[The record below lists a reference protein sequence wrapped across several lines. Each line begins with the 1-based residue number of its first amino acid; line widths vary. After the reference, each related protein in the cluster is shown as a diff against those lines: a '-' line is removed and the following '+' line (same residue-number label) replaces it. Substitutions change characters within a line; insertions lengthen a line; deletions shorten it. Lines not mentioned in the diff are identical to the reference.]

1 MRTFSAV
8 VSLGLIGLALGLPPA
23 ASFDGTPE
31 GSPPAVRLPAP
42 RDRSVGPPAD
52 ALARPAPP
60 ANAMS
65 RDRAIPAPAS
75 RDLGRTA
82 PVPPAAIGAA
92 PSPAPFDGS
101 RSGTAALRSGTQA
114 LRDGKTDEAV
124 TELEYA
130 ARQGLPGAMWKLG
143 RMYADGEGVDK
154 DMLRSFEYFRNLTTA
169 HAYDPPNTPQARFVA
184 NAFVALGHFYLDGIP
199 ESYVKADPTRAR
211 QMYNYAAS
219 YFADPE
225 AQFSLARL
233 YLDGTGGQKDPK
245 QAVKWLG
252 LAANKGHHQAQ
263 AKLGAMLFSGKEVA
277 RQAAM
282 GLFWLTVAKDSA
294 PGERW
299 IADTHASAFAQA
311 TDDERALAYRYLENW
326 LRDRRR

>member
-1 MRTFSAV
+1 MRTFSVAI
-8 VSLGLIGLALGLPPA
+8 SLGLIGLALGLPPA
-23 ASFDGTPE
+23 ASFDGTP
-31 GSPPAVRLPAP
+31 GPAPAVPLPQPAP
-42 RDRSVGPPAD
+42 RERGLAPPGNAVNRAVPPPAT
-52 ALARPAPP
+52 
-60 ANAMS
+60 
-65 RDRAIPAPAS
+65 
-75 RDLGRTA
+75 RDLGRATPLA
-82 PVPPAAIGAA
+82 PVPPSTLGAA
-92 PSPAPFDGS
+92 PSPGPFD
-101 RSGTAALRSGTQA
+101 ALRSGTQA
-114 LRDGKTDEAV
+114 LRDGKTNEAV

-143 RMYADGEGVDK
+143 RMYADGDGVDK
-154 DMLRSFEYFRNLTTA
+154 DMLRSFEYFRSLTTA

-199 ESYVKADPTRAR
+199 ETYVKADPVRAR

-219 YFADPE
+219 YFADPD
-225 AQFSLARL
+225 AQYNLAQL
-233 YLDGTGGQKDPK
+233 YREGAGGQKDPR

-263 AKLGAMLFSGKEVA
+263 ATLGAMLFAGKEVS

-294 PGERW
+294 DSAGGWVNE
-299 IADTHASAFAQA
+299 THASAFAQA
-311 TDDERALAYRYLENW
+311 SDDERALAYRFLENW